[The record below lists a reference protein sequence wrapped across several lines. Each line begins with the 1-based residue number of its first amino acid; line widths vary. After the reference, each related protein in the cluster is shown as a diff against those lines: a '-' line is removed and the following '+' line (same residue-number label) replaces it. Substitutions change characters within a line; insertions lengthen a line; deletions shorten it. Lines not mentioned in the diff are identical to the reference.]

1 MEDNVMRT
9 SIGDFLMNLRMGQN
23 QRLKDMAEILGVSSA
38 FLSAVENGKKSMP
51 DFWVKK
57 VQTEYGLTDE
67 QVDEMKNA
75 ALESQSTIALNMKNA
90 TSLNRELAVSFA
102 RQFDGMDEETSK
114 MILQVLKKRKKK
126 EDY

>member
-1 MEDNVMRT
+1 MRT

-102 RQFDGMDEETSK
+102 RQCDGMDEETSK

>member
-1 MEDNVMRT
+1 
-9 SIGDFLMNLRMGQN
+9 MNLRMSQN

-57 VQTEYGLTDE
+57 VQTEYNLTDE

-75 ALESQSTIALNMKNA
+75 ALESQSTIALNMKDA

-102 RQFDGMDEETSK
+102 RQFDEMDEETSK
-114 MILQVLKKRKKK
+114 IILQVLKKRKNK
-126 EDY
+126 EGD

>member
-1 MEDNVMRT
+1 MRT
-9 SIGDFLMNLRMGQN
+9 SIGDFLMNLRMSQN

-57 VQTEYGLTDE
+57 VQTEYNLTDE

-75 ALESQSTIALNMKNA
+75 ALESQSTIALNMKDA

-102 RQFDGMDEETSK
+102 RQFDEMDEETSK
-114 MILQVLKKRKKK
+114 IILQVLKKRKNK
-126 EDY
+126 EGD

>member
-1 MEDNVMRT
+1 MRT

>member
-102 RQFDGMDEETSK
+102 RQFDEMDEETSK

-126 EDY
+126 EDN

>member
-1 MEDNVMRT
+1 
-9 SIGDFLMNLRMGQN
+9 MNLRMGQN

>member
-1 MEDNVMRT
+1 MRT

-102 RQFDGMDEETSK
+102 RQFDEMDEETSK

-126 EDY
+126 EDN